1 MVVDLFNKTMLEK
14 YKLKN
19 IIIKR
24 NFFKLLKILYL

>member
-14 YKLKN
+14 YKQKN